1 MPASN
6 AGQNLEADKGFTFVD
21 KNEGAPK
28 GFQKP
33 VRLY

>member
-6 AGQNLEADKGFTFVD
+6 AGQKLAAYKGFTFAN
-21 KNEGAPK
+21 KNEGAPR